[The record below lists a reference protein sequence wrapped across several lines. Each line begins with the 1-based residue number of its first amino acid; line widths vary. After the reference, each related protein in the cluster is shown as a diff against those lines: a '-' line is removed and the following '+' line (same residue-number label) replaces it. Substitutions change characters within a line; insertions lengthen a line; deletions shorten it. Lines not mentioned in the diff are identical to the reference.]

1 MLYRK
6 IKGEVTCKREA
17 VIHRVVQEGL
27 SVRERRQVAEDGDEG
42 PGMPET

>member
-6 IKGEVTCKREA
+6 IKGEVTCKKEA
-17 VIHRVVQEGL
+17 VIHRVVQKGL
-27 SVRERRQVAEDGDEG
+27 SDRRQVAEDGDEG